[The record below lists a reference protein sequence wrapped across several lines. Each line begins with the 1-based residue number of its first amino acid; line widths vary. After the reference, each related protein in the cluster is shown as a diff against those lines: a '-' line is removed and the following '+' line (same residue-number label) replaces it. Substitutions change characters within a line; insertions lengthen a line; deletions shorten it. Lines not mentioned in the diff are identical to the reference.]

1 MKETTTTTE
10 SLAVFTPNLITRI
23 KTTFIDYIIM
33 AVLFILAFKFVESFD
48 THQSLIQLILVIVII
63 SYEPILTSFDQ
74 TIGQKIMGLKVYR
87 FNSVKNEISEQNL
100 SLVNAYFR
108 FVFKILL
115 GFISLF
121 TIRSNPF
128 GKAIHDKLSGSV
140 MTFK

>member
-1 MKETTTTTE
+1 
-10 SLAVFTPNLITRI
+10 
-23 KTTFIDYIIM
+23 M

>member
-128 GKAIHDKLSGSV
+128 GKTIHDKLSGSV